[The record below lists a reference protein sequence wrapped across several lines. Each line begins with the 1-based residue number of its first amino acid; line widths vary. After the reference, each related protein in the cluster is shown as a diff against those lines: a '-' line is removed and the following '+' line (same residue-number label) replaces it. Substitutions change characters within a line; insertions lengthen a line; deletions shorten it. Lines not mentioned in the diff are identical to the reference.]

1 MEEAA
6 RRILVVMSTTRW
18 SKRIGDVALEQ
29 VRKGPALLEVLY
41 VVEQDEIDRATQ
53 RAADSGFLGPRTQEA
68 LVQTLVEENKRVAE
82 RRRERVRRAVESV
95 GVTSTWREEVGDY
108 EEEVHKAIATGD
120 YDVVVLVR
128 SEESFLHRL
137 FYGSEDDRVATW
149 VRSEGA
155 EVKLEEAVSRTER
168 SR

>member
-1 MEEAA
+1 MEEKPK
-6 RRILVVMSTTRW
+6 RILVAMSTTRW

-29 VRKGPALLEVLY
+29 ARKGPAELEVLY

-82 RRRERVRRAVESV
+82 RRRERVRKAVESA
-95 GVTSTWREEVGDY
+95 GVPSTWREVVGDY
-108 EEEVHKAIATGD
+108 EEEVRKATETGH

-128 SEESFLHRL
+128 SDESFLHRL

-149 VRSEGA
+149 VREEGGA
-155 EVKLEEAVSRTER
+155 EVRLEDAVTRDSG
-168 SR
+168 